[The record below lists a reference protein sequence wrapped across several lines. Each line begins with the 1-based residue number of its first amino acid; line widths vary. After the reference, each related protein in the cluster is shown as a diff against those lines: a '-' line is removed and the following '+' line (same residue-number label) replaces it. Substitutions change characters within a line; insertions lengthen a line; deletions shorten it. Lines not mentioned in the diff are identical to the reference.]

1 MNMYTL
7 WYFVVQ
13 KDNTKR
19 VQGDYWSKSV
29 PCCVYLNLV
38 LSQKRIFA
46 MSNVPLYLSNTT
58 LPSKPFKKCTCFL
71 NVPIQGALAKVVLLL
86 AWDKQT

>member
-1 MNMYTL
+1 
-7 WYFVVQ
+7 
-13 KDNTKR
+13 
-19 VQGDYWSKSV
+19 
-29 PCCVYLNLV
+29 
-38 LSQKRIFA
+38 

-58 LPSKPFKKCTCFL
+58 LRSKPFKKCTCFL